1 MGIYYDGKVY
11 GISWKI
17 YDNCDDGDIIK
28 RFEKSYDEKM
38 NVENISEI
46 KEEFDKLATTE
57 KENTKFYVLT
67 SCYSTYEINSSSN
80 FVWYSF
86 KKTRL
91 INFFLNGYDD
101 DIY

>member
-1 MGIYYDGKVY
+1 MGIYYDGNVY
-11 GISWKI
+11 GISWNI
-17 YDNCDDGDIIK
+17 YNSCDDSNIIK

-38 NVENISEI
+38 NVENIIEI
-46 KEEFDKLATTE
+46 KEEFDKLTTTE

-67 SCYSTYEINSSSN
+67 SCCSTYEVNSSSN

-91 INFFLNGYDD
+91 TNFFLNGYDD
-101 DIY
+101 DIF